1 MRPLV
6 VMFLFCLLIST
17 SGFSQ
22 CADTFEITSI
32 EKASPAGNDGKIT
45 VSVKTNRAYACEL
58 ISYTNAKRTTVA
70 QKSGNG
76 TGTVVFD
83 KLNNTDFYRISFR
96 FPEEQDPFC
105 QIRVLDQIMLTGNK
119 RKL

>member
-1 MRPLV
+1 
-6 VMFLFCLLIST
+6 MFLFCLWIST

-32 EKASPAGNDGKIT
+32 EKASSAGNDGKIT
-45 VSVKTNRAYACEL
+45 VSIKTNRAYTCEL
-58 ISYTNAKRTTVA
+58 ISYTNAKRTTVYER
-70 QKSGNG
+70 SGNG
-76 TGTVVFD
+76 SGTIVFD
-83 KLNNTDFYRISFR
+83 KLNNTVFYRISFR

-105 QIRVLDQIMLTGNK
+105 KERVLDQIMLTGNK